1 MKVGILGAGRWG
13 QALGRLVLAA
23 GHEPFLAYHGEKKPP
38 HILPS
43 TPNPPDVS
51 AACDLLIVATSA
63 NELRN
68 AIRLAKPGPQHRVVV
83 AGRGLESRVTDDGV
97 PRANWLTDVV
107 LEESDAVRVGALAGP
122 APVDEILNGGLCA
135 GVVASR
141 YDEVR
146 TLTTTALHSSRYRVY
161 PSSDLIGLQ
170 LAGAM
175 MPVLATL
182 LGVARS
188 LRGAGVGVHA
198 MVLSRGLEEATRLA
212 VALGAD
218 PLTFVGLAGVG
229 DLVAAQASAGHP
241 SYDAGV
247 GLAAGERHVG
257 PETLARALLRL
268 AALHR
273 VEPPLTQALV
283 AIYEGADAV
292 ESVQRLMS
300 RPPGTTMQSKS
311 TP

>member
-38 HILPS
+38 HLLPS
-43 TPNPPDVS
+43 TPDPPEVT
-51 AACDLLIVATSA
+51 AACELILVATSA
-63 NELRN
+63 SELRN

-83 AGRGLESRVTDDGV
+83 AGRGLESRVTETG

-107 LEESDAVRVGALAGP
+107 LEECDALRVGALAGP
-122 APVDEILNGGLCA
+122 APVEEILNGGLCA
-135 GVVASR
+135 GVVASK

-146 TLTTTALHSSRYRVY
+146 AMATAALHSSRYRVY
-161 PSSDLIGLQ
+161 PSPDLIGLQ
-170 LAGAM
+170 LAGAFV
-175 MPVLATL
+175 PVLAAL

-198 MVLSRGLEEATRLA
+198 MGLSRGLEEATRLA
-212 VALGAD
+212 IAIGAD

-229 DLVAAQASAGHP
+229 DLVAAQAVPGHP

-247 GLAAGERHVG
+247 ALAGGERGVG
-257 PETLARALLRL
+257 PDTLARALLRL
-268 AALHR
+268 ASMHR
-273 VEPPLTQALV
+273 VELPLTEALV
-283 AIYEGADAV
+283 AMYDGGDPLDA
-292 ESVQRLMS
+292 VQRLMG
-300 RPPGTTMQSKS
+300 RPPGS
-311 TP
+311 TIQTPR